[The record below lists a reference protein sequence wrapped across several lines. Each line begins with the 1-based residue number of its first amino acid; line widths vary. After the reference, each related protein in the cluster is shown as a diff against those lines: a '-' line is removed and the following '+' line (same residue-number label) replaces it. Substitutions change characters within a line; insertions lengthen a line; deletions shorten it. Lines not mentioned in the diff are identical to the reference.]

1 MLRRSPAAS
10 SSAAARRAVM
20 TIFAPASAKRRTD
33 AGAAAAD
40 DDYLVAQFP
49 TVQPSSRPV
58 VDVMEGV
65 VREVLPAIGDNE
77 NFKEGV
83 SFRIRRRSI
92 ACSASFAGVTHTVS
106 TVTRPW

>member
-1 MLRRSPAAS
+1 
-10 SSAAARRAVM
+10 
-20 TIFAPASAKRRTD
+20 
-33 AGAAAAD
+33 
-40 DDYLVAQFP
+40 
-49 TVQPSSRPV
+49 
-58 VDVMEGV
+58 VMEGV

-92 ACSASFAGVTHTVS
+92 ACSASFAGVTHTFS